1 MIFSSLFKIEVTML
15 NQLKNPHF
23 YIVFIG
29 DLILLTMSL
38 VVAYL
43 MRFEFRLSPYDVEQI
58 ILLLPL
64 VVPLKALIFYL
75 MNVYRG
81 MFRYAGLS
89 DILQVFRATIVSS
102 LVIIF
107 IVLTVFRFQGF
118 SRAVFILDAG
128 LTFMLVGG
136 FRSAIRIFYQQYERG
151 KMNGHMLPN
160 IIRSKSDIPIIII
173 GAGNTGEKILREFN
187 DNPRLKQ
194 YVVGFVD
201 DDPTKNRRSIHGT
214 PILGK
219 TDDLSGLIDNYQV
232 KELLIAIPSATGN
245 EMRRIVELCKKTG
258 LPYKTLPG
266 IGELIDGKV
275 SVKALR
281 DVNYRDLLRREA
293 VKLDIPDIEEFI
305 KNRRILVSGAGGSIG
320 SELCRQ
326 IVRFL
331 PDELILL
338 DTSEPNLYNIQM
350 ELKHRVGF
358 LKYTTILGAVQDQ
371 NLMDQ
376 TLRKYG
382 PHVIFHAAAYKHV
395 PILERN
401 PWQAVANNVM
411 GTKTILEQ
419 AVEHQV
425 GHFIFVSTDKAVR
438 PTNVMGASKR
448 VCELLLNAYKENG
461 TRMMS
466 VRFGNVVGSAG
477 SVVPLFREQIARG
490 GPVTVTH
497 PEVTR
502 FFMTI
507 LEAAQLILQTAVL
520 GTGGEIFVLE
530 MGTSVKIVDMA
541 RDLIR
546 LSGKEPDKD
555 IEITFTGLRQG
566 EKLYEELITEGED
579 VVPTDH
585 EKIMVLKS
593 NDGWNGH
600 TDQAGYRTWLLSK
613 IDDLNY
619 YAQNHDACGIKE
631 KLTEIVPEYTM
642 QDSDCVL

>member
-1 MIFSSLFKIEVTML
+1 
-15 NQLKNPHF
+15 
-23 YIVFIG
+23 IG
-29 DLILLTMSL
+29 KVM
-38 VVAYL
+38 
-43 MRFEFRLSPYDVEQI
+43 
-58 ILLLPL
+58 
-64 VVPLKALIFYL
+64 
-75 MNVYRG
+75 
-81 MFRYAGLS
+81 
-89 DILQVFRATIVSS
+89 
-102 LVIIF
+102 
-107 IVLTVFRFQGF
+107 
-118 SRAVFILDAG
+118 
-128 LTFMLVGG
+128 
-136 FRSAIRIFYQQYERG
+136 
-151 KMNGHMLPN
+151 
-160 IIRSKSDIPIIII
+160 
-173 GAGNTGEKILREFN
+173 
-187 DNPRLKQ
+187 
-194 YVVGFVD
+194 
-201 DDPTKNRRSIHGT
+201 RSIHGI

-219 TDDLSGLIDNYQV
+219 IDDLPGLAAKYEV
-232 KELLIAIPSATGN
+232 KELLLAIPSATGDQ
-245 EMRRIVELCKKTG
+245 MRRIVKLCEETG

-275 SVKALR
+275 SIKALR
-281 DVNYRDLLRREA
+281 DVNYKDLLRREP
-293 VKLDIPDIEEFI
+293 VQLDIPEIEGFI
-305 KNRRILVSGAGGSIG
+305 KNQRILVSGAGGSIG

-326 IVRFL
+326 LVRFL

-338 DTSEPNLYNIQM
+338 DTSEPSLYSIQM

-358 LKYTTILGAVQDQ
+358 LKYTTILGAVQDVS
-371 NLMDQ
+371 LMDQ
-376 TLRKYG
+376 TLRKYK
-382 PHVIFHAAAYKHV
+382 PQVILHAAAYKHV

-401 PWQAVANNVM
+401 PWQAVANNIM
-411 GTKTILEQ
+411 GTKTILEK
-419 AVEHQV
+419 AVAHEIN
-425 GHFIFVSTDKAVR
+425 HFILVSTDKAVR

-448 VCELLLNAYKENG
+448 VCELLLNAYKG
-461 TRMMS
+461 TGTNMMS

-507 LEAAQLILQTAVL
+507 PEASQLILQAAVL

-555 IEITFTGLRQG
+555 IKIEFTGLRQG

-593 NDGWNGH
+593 SNGYNGH
-600 TDQAGYRTWLLSK
+600 TDQAAYRQWLLSRVDELTQLAEK
-613 IDDLNY
+613 Y
-619 YAQNHDACGIKE
+619 DACGIKE

-642 QDSDCVL
+642 QDSECVL

>member
-1 MIFSSLFKIEVTML
+1 ML
-15 NQLKNPHF
+15 NQIRNPHF
-23 YIVFIG
+23 YIVLIG
-29 DLILLTMSL
+29 DLVLFSLSL
-38 VVAYL
+38 VGAYL
-43 MRFEFRLSPYDVEQI
+43 MRFEFRLEADSVEQLY
-58 ILLLPL
+58 LLLPL
-64 VVPLKALIFYL
+64 FVPLKALIFFL
-75 MNVYRG
+75 MDVYRG
-81 MFRYAGLS
+81 MFRYVSLS
-89 DILQVFRATIVSS
+89 DILRVFRATLVSS

-107 IVLTVFRFQGF
+107 IILTAFRFQGF

-128 LTFMLVGG
+128 LTFFLIGG
-136 FRSAIRIFYQQYERG
+136 FRSVIRIAFQHYEKG
-151 KMNGHMLPN
+151 KINGYMPMNM
-160 IIRSKSDIPIIII
+160 ISSKDDIPIIIV
-173 GAGNTGEKILREFN
+173 GAGNTGEKILREIN
-187 DNPRLKQ
+187 DNPRLKY
-194 YVVGFVD
+194 YVAGYVD
-201 DDPTKNRRSIHGT
+201 DDRTKKMRSIHGV

-219 TDDLSGLIDNYQV
+219 I
-232 KELLIAIPSATGN
+232 KELPRLADKYQAQEILLAIPSATGDQ
-245 EMRRIVELCKKTG
+245 MRRIVGICDETG

-266 IGELIDGKV
+266 LGEIIDGKV
-275 SVKALR
+275 SIKALR
-281 DVNYRDLLRREA
+281 DVNYRDLLRREP
-293 VKLDIPDIEEFI
+293 VKLDIPEIEEYI
-305 KNRRILVSGAGGSIG
+305 KERRILVTGAGGSIG

-326 IVRFL
+326 IVRFM
-331 PDELILL
+331 PSELILF
-338 DTSEPNLYNIQM
+338 DTSEPNLYSIQM

-371 NLMDQ
+371 NLVDQ
-376 TLRKYG
+376 TLRKYN
-382 PHVIFHAAAYKHV
+382 PDVILHAAAYKHV

-401 PWQAVANNVM
+401 PWQAVTNNII
-411 GTKTILEQ
+411 GTKTILEK
-419 AVEHQV
+419 AVEHKIK
-425 GHFIFVSTDKAVR
+425 HFILVSTDKAVR

-448 VCELLLNAYKENG
+448 VCELLLNAYKGNI
-461 TRMMS
+461 TTMMS

-507 LEAAQLILQTAVL
+507 PEASQLILQAAVL

-546 LSGKEPDKD
+546 LSGKDPDKD
-555 IEITFTGLRQG
+555 IEIEFTGLRQG

-593 NDGWNGH
+593 NDGYNGH
-600 TDQAGYRTWLLSK
+600 ADQAGYRQWLFSK
-613 IDDLNY
+613 IDDLAY
-619 YAQNHDACGIKE
+619 YAKNHDACGIKE

>member
-1 MIFSSLFKIEVTML
+1 ML

-29 DLILLTMSL
+29 DLILMSL
-38 VVAYL
+38 SLVFAYL
-43 MRFEFRLSPYDVEQI
+43 MRFEFTLTSNSLEQI
-58 ILLLPL
+58 ALLLPL
-64 VVPLKALIFYL
+64 MVPLKALIFYL
-75 MNVYRG
+75 MDVYRG

-89 DILQVFRATIVSS
+89 DILRLFWANFVST

-107 IVLTVFRFQGF
+107 IVLTAFRFQGF

-128 LTFMLVGG
+128 LTFMLIGG
-136 FRSAIRIFYQQYERG
+136 FRSAIRLFFQQYEKG
-151 KMNGHMLPN
+151 KINGHVLPN
-160 IIRSKSDIPIIII
+160 ITRSKGDIPIIII

-194 YVVGFVD
+194 YVVGYVD
-201 DDPTKNRRSIHGT
+201 DDPTKNRRLIHGI

-219 TDDLSGLIDNYQV
+219 IDDLPGLVKKDEV
-232 KELLIAIPSATGN
+232 KELLIAIPSATGDQ
-245 EMRRIVELCKKTG
+245 MRHIAEICDETG
-258 LPYKTLPG
+258 LPYKTLPSM
-266 IGELIDGKV
+266 GELIDGKV
-275 SVKALR
+275 SVKTLR
-281 DVNYRDLLRREA
+281 DVNYRDLLRREP
-293 VKLDIPDIEEFI
+293 VQLDIPEIEGFI
-305 KNRRILVSGAGGSIG
+305 KNQRVLITGAGGSIG

-326 IVRFL
+326 LVRFL

-338 DTSEPNLYNIQM
+338 DTSEPSLYSIQM

-358 LKYTTILGAVQDQ
+358 LKYTTILGAVQDE
-371 NLMDQ
+371 NLIDQ
-376 TLRKYG
+376 TLRKYR

-401 PWQAVANNVM
+401 PWQAVANNVL
-411 GTKTILEQ
+411 GTKTILKQ
-419 AVEHQV
+419 ATEHQIN
-425 GHFIFVSTDKAVR
+425 HFIFVSTDKAVR
-438 PTNVMGASKR
+438 PSNVMGASKR

-461 TRMMS
+461 TNMMS

-477 SVVPLFREQIARG
+477 SVIPLFREQIARG

-507 LEAAQLILQTAVL
+507 PEASQLILQAAVL

-546 LSGKEPDKD
+546 LSGKEPDTD
-555 IEITFTGLRQG
+555 IKIEFTGLRQG

-585 EKIMVLKS
+585 NKIMVLKS
-593 NDGWNGH
+593 TNGYNGYA
-600 TDQAGYRTWLLSK
+600 DQAAYRKWLFSK
-613 IDDLNY
+613 IDDLAY
-619 YAQNHDACGIKE
+619 YAKNHDACGIKE
-631 KLTEIVPEYTM
+631 KLAEIVPEYKM